1 MIKNIKWLI
10 PFTLFFLGYFVP
22 HAFLK
27 TTSLEVPNLL
37 GKPIHEALKLLTNT
51 QINSR
56 VVYYK
61 EDQTLP
67 AGTVLTQIPAPG
79 QTIRPHQTV
88 LLTLSEQQKLMGTP
102 SYLQKKLTNQDFALF
117 KKQAIRFKKISLN
130 STAPD
135 GNCIAQIP
143 EPHVINKGTSLILY
157 TAHNDNSLVIF
168 PNFENYTV
176 DNVIEFLKENNIAY
190 KIIHKNT
197 QLIGNA
203 LHNEIAHNCIEN
215 QCIITEQRPLA
226 GSFINLNDQLIVTLK
241 VD

>member
-1 MIKNIKWLI
+1 MLKNIKWLI
-10 PFTLFFLGYFVP
+10 PFALFFLGYFVP
-22 HAFLK
+22 HVFLK

-37 GKPIHEALKLLTNT
+37 GKPVHEALTLLTNT

-79 QTIRPHQTV
+79 QTIKPHQTV
-88 LLTLSEQQKLMGTP
+88 LLTLSQQQKLNGTP
-102 SYLQKKLTNQDFALF
+102 SYLQKKLTNQDLALF
-117 KKQAIRFKKISLN
+117 KKQAIRLKKIPLN

-143 EPHVINKGTSLILY
+143 SPDVISKDKSLILY
-157 TAHNDNSLVIF
+157 TAHNDNSLVVF

-176 DNVIEFLKENNIAY
+176 DKVIEFLKENNITY

-197 QLIGNA
+197 QLTGNA
-203 LHNEIAHNCIEN
+203 LHNEAPHDCIEN

-226 GSFINLNDQLIVTLK
+226 GSFINLNDQLTVTLK
-241 VD
+241 ID